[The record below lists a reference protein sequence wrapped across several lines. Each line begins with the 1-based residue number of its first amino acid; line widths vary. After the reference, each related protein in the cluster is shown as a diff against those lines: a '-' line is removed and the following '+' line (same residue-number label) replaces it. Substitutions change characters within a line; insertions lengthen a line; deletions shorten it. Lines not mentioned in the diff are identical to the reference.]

1 MGRQLKFARESAIK
15 AQSDL
20 EAARVEHS
28 QTHDELHG
36 QIDTLQKHLQDTEE
50 ETLHHLR
57 EKFYHEEENKRL
69 YEHIETLQKTLHEA
83 ETPKKGASKNNN
95 NNSLAAMEEEMQTLR
110 EELAAIKN
118 IESHKKKMSAIMAN
132 VSHLGEAMKVSVTGT
147 HEDNSTSTTFF
158 IIQVAMSHKSWVTRR
173 RFRQFANLYEVL
185 AARIANTSLPSL
197 PQRTFFSLSGAA
209 LENRR
214 QGLEEWLKTLIQI
227 PNVWKYME
235 IITFLD
241 SDEENYL
248 EKMMGVKN
256 DTTPA

>member
-1 MGRQLKFARESAIK
+1 M
-15 AQSDL
+15 
-20 EAARVEHS
+20 
-28 QTHDELHG
+28 
-36 QIDTLQKHLQDTEE
+36 
-50 ETLHHLR
+50 
-57 EKFYHEEENKRL
+57 
-69 YEHIETLQKTLHEA
+69 HEA
-83 ETPKKGASKNNN
+83 ETPKKGVSKNNN
-95 NNSLAAMEEEMQTLR
+95 NNSLTAMEEEMQTLR

-147 HEDNSTSTTFF
+147 HEDNSASTTFF